1 MLTKYIVKEKGLT
14 LLEVLATIVISSLF
28 IAIIYNVLLSTF
40 SFNEKTSSHIN
51 LRQEANL
58 MMTLL
63 REEHK
68 ALSDEKYNFCF
79 ESPDLIDEIELKE
92 LSDDETTIT
101 DIKDN
106 PCVELNRGYNLKV
119 NMKLTDSHN
128 PPYEIQTI
136 LESQYSSS
144 VIPINPGPGP
154 DPEPEPDSSFLDFL
168 RMENVLFF
176 GNVLDFT
183 GNGTVIGPEATV
195 VMRNGFSSNSGSKTS
210 IKAKNIYIQGNVDL
224 KHITLGHSSE
234 STIYV
239 DGDILTG
246 NLNQVDINGK
256 ILYTGSIEG
265 NKKLPHEDSYTVE
278 KVDSISFPE
287 FTVPDV
293 ENQNWYTERGYTVL
307 NDQTTYRKQI
317 SNQTIYASKGDVRI
331 SSNTS
336 GIIFAPDGNVTIDN
350 NATFT
355 GVIIAKSIDIKG
367 TVVYEPLPPDAEVP
381 FN

>member
-28 IAIIYNVLLSTF
+28 IGIIYNVLLSTF
-40 SFNEKTSSHIN
+40 SFNEKTSSHIT
-51 LRQEANL
+51 LRQEANI
-58 MMTLL
+58 MMTQL
-63 REEHK
+63 REQHK
-68 ALSDEKYNFCF
+68 AGYDDVFCYDDFF
-79 ESPDLIDEIELKE
+79 ESAHLIEHIELNE
-92 LSDDETTIT
+92 LSPEGTTIT
-101 DIKDN
+101 TNRRCGD
-106 PCVELNRGYNLKV
+106 LNADYNLNV

-128 PPYEIQTI
+128 PSFEIQTT

-144 VIPINPGPGP
+144 VTPINPGP
-154 DPEPEPDSSFLDFL
+154 DPEPESSFLDYL
-168 RMENVLFF
+168 RKENVLFF

-210 IKAKNIYIQGNVDL
+210 IKAKNIYIQGNLDL

-239 DGDILTG
+239 GGDILTG

-256 ILYTGSIEG
+256 ILYTGSITG
-265 NKKLPHEDSYTVE
+265 KDTLPHKDSYSLE
-278 KVDSISFPE
+278 KVDSISFPD

-317 SNQTIYASKGDVRI
+317 SNQTIYASKGNVRI
-331 SSNTS
+331 SSNTR

-367 TVVYEPLPPDAEVP
+367 TVVYEPLPADAEVP

>member
-28 IAIIYNVLLSTF
+28 IGIIYNVLLSTF

-51 LRQEANL
+51 LRQEANI
-58 MMTLL
+58 MMTQL
-63 REEHK
+63 REQHK
-68 ALSDEKYNFCF
+68 AGYDDVFCYDDFF
-79 ESPDLIDEIELKE
+79 ESAHLIEHIELNE
-92 LSDDETTIT
+92 ISPEGTTIT
-101 DIKDN
+101 TN
-106 PCVELNRGYNLKV
+106 RRCGNLNADYNLNV
-119 NMKLTDSHN
+119 NMRLTDSHN
-128 PPYEIQTI
+128 PSFEIQTT

-144 VIPINPGPGP
+144 VTPINPGPDP
-154 DPEPEPDSSFLDFL
+154 DPEPESSFLDYL
-168 RMENVLFF
+168 RKENVLFF
-176 GNVLDFT
+176 GNILDFT

-210 IKAKNIYIQGNVDL
+210 IKAKNIYIQGNLDL

-239 DGDILTG
+239 GGDILTG

-256 ILYTGSIEG
+256 ILYTGSITG
-265 NKKLPHEDSYTVE
+265 KDTLPHEDSYTVE

-287 FTVPDV
+287 FTLPDV